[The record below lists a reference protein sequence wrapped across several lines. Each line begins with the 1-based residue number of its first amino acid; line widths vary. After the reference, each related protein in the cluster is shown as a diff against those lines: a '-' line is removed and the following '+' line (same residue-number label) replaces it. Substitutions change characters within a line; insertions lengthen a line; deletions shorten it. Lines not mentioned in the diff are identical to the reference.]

1 MDLPYILFFVLFLGT
16 LQATNGFTTSGRI
29 PHLRLLSNSG
39 EVVSSSSCC
48 LFVETT
54 LSEAEA
60 DLLPS
65 IREAIEETGDEL
77 AIPSWIEAIELVC
90 SKTGLPEDSAEIALA
105 KANGWRA
112 WVKVTSKF
120 AKKYMKTYIPK
131 KDKLEAALDWAIT
144 GPLQFSEEQLA
155 AAVVRTPEVYLME
168 PEKNFEKAR
177 SVAPKA
183 FQNTEQFTEL
193 ATSDPSVL
201 SLTFNCVDS
210 GCNSECGNCWVS
222 YDNRKRI
229 KQPDIFD

>member
-1 MDLPYILFFVLFLGT
+1 MGLSVIAFFVLFLGS
-16 LQATNGFTTSGRI
+16 LQATNGFATTGTI
-29 PHLRLLSNSG
+29 PSLQLSA
-39 EVVSSSSCC
+39 EVLASSSSC
-48 LFVETT
+48 LFAET

-65 IREAIEETGDEL
+65 IREAIGETGDEL
-77 AIPSWIEAIELVC
+77 AMPAWIEAIDLVC

-120 AKKYMKTYIPK
+120 AKKYMKTYIPE
-131 KDKLEAALDWAIT
+131 KDRLEASLDWALT
-144 GPLQFSEEQLA
+144 GPLQFSEDQLA
-155 AAVVRTPEVYLME
+155 TAILGTPEVYLLE
-168 PEKNFEKAR
+168 PETKFEKAR
-177 SVAPKA
+177 SVAPGD
-183 FQNTEQFTEL
+183 FQNTEKFVEL

-222 YDNRKRI
+222 YENRK
-229 KQPDIFD
+229 